1 MSDDDDNMQAI
12 IDAARLG
19 AEPKK
24 LDTVGSIQHWGLPT
38 VEGVQA
44 VTISLEKGLAAPLRP
59 RGTMKVFDAAS
70 FNDLLTANDHAGDT
84 TIYINRDATAPA
96 IVAVLNGNGPNGP
109 GWGDFRAELV
119 FRFTPQWK
127 RWTEI
132 DGRMLNQ
139 GAFAEFVETNMGDI
153 VTPVGAEMLEI
164 AQYLS
169 ATRSVDFKSAIRL
182 SSGQI
187 QFQNLESIDAKVGAG
202 QVAIPETITL
212 GLAPVFGLPPFRV
225 EARFRYRIQ
234 DGKLQLGIKLQRVED
249 IMEAV
254 VNDMVNGTVGSEGRP
269 AVKGID
275 APQGS
280 VMVEGIAPGP
290 VP

>member
-1 MSDDDDNMQAI
+1 MDYDNVQAI

-24 LDTVGSIQHWGLPT
+24 LDTVGGIQHYAVPHAAQLVTVNLETGL
-38 VEGVQA
+38 Q
-44 VTISLEKGLAAPLRP
+44 APLRS
-59 RGTMKVFDAAS
+59 RGTVQVFDAVS
-70 FNDLLTANDHAGDT
+70 FSEILKANIEAGDA
-84 TIYINRDATAPA
+84 TIYINRDANAPA
-96 IVAVLNGNGPNGP
+96 IVAVLNGNGENGP
-109 GWGDFRAELV
+109 GWGDFRVEIQ

-127 RWTEI
+127 RWLAI
-132 DGRMLNQ
+132 DGRMMSQ
-139 GAFAEFVETNMGDI
+139 TAFAEFIEDNMSDV
-153 VTPVGAEMLEI
+153 VTPPGAEMLEI

-212 GLAPVFGLPPFRV
+212 GIAPVFGLPPFRV

-234 DGKLQLGIKLQRVED
+234 DGKLQLGIKLQRIED
-249 IMEAV
+249 IMETV
-254 VNDMVNGTVGSEGRP
+254 VNDMVTGTVGVEGRP

-275 APQGS
+275 APAGT
-280 VMVEGIAPGP
+280 VMVEGIAPA
-290 VP
+290 VTR

>member
-1 MSDDDDNMQAI
+1 MEQNIQSI

-24 LDTVGSIQHWGLPT
+24 LDTVGAIQHYSVPQANGSLP
-38 VEGVQA
+38 VS
-44 VTISLEKGLAAPLRP
+44 ISLEAGLHAPMRA
-59 RGTMKVFDAAS
+59 RGNVQVFDAAS
-70 FNDLLTANDHAGDT
+70 FNDLLVANDEAGDT

-96 IVAVLNGNGPNGP
+96 IVAVLNGNGASGP
-109 GWGDFRAELV
+109 GWGDFRAEIV

-127 RWTEI
+127 RWTSI
-132 DGRMLNQ
+132 DGKMMPQ
-139 GAFAEFVETNMGDI
+139 TQFAEFIEDNMADI
-153 VTPVGAEMLEI
+153 VTPPGAEMLEI

-202 QVAIPETITL
+202 QVAIPETIAL
-212 GLAPVFGLPPFRV
+212 GIAPVFGLPPFRV
-225 EARFRYRIQ
+225 EARFRYRIV

-249 IMEAV
+249 IMGAV
-254 VNDMVNGTVGSEGRP
+254 VNDMVNGTVASEGRP
-269 AVKGID
+269 AVKGIE
-275 APQGS
+275 APDGS
-280 VMVEGIAPGP
+280 IMVEGIAPGTTK
-290 VP
+290 